1 MTSPLHT
8 FEATPENFARL
19 VLENSAKGPVLVN
32 YWSPAAGPCRVLMPR
47 LVRLASEYAGR
58 FLLVTINTDEH
69 VRLVREHG
77 VNSVPTVKCF
87 RHGKVVD
94 TIHGAQPDA
103 EFRSLIERHVAR
115 ASDATHFEAIREY
128 HAGNVERALSLLAQA
143 AMADPQNLRIPAD
156 LAKLLIL
163 ENKFIQAQELL
174 DALPAAAKAEPQ
186 IAVLHAHLGFLR
198 TAADAPPQELLEKE
212 ILANP
217 QNVEARYQLSALK
230 LVRDDFTGAMDEL
243 IEILRCDR
251 DYRDGAARK
260 GLLAIFQLLGNESDL
275 VTRYRGLALDA
286 LD

>member
-1 MTSPLHT
+1 MTSPQHT
-8 FEATPENFARL
+8 FAATPENFARL

-32 YWSPAAGPCRVLMPR
+32 YWSPAAGPCRILTPR
-47 LVRLASEYAGR
+47 LVRLAAEYGGR
-58 FLLVTINTDEH
+58 FLLVTVNTDEH
-69 VRLVREHG
+69 VRLAREHG

-115 ASDATHFEAIREY
+115 ESDATHFQAIREY

-163 ENKFIQAQELL
+163 ERKVIQAQDLL
-174 DALPAAAKAEPQ
+174 DALPPEAKADPQ
-186 IAVLHAHLGFLR
+186 IAVLYAHLDFIR
-198 TAADAPPQELLEKE
+198 TAAEAPPQELLEQD
-212 ILANP
+212 IRANP
-217 QNVEARYQLSALK
+217 QNVGARYQLSALK
-230 LVRDDFTGAMDEL
+230 LVQDDFGGAMDEL
-243 IEILRCDR
+243 VEILRHDR
-251 DYRDGAARK
+251 GYRDGAARK
-260 GLLAIFQLLGNESDL
+260 GLLAVFQLLGNEGEL
-275 VTRYRGLALDA
+275 VARYRGLALDA